1 MPRRQRGPATARRVI
16 LSGTGTSI
24 AVDGPPCAQA
34 RSGRPKGAVSG
45 SAAIPNAT
53 RVLGLDLA
61 ARTTGYAMLVGG
73 EPVDHGSF
81 TLPDRARNES
91 LASWMERRSAEL
103 GRHVG
108 LLIRRHAPEIVGF
121 EVIDET
127 RPSWSGGSKGRE
139 MVVSQALGRAQ
150 GMLVAQWR
158 LIGGGARLAAVPIT
172 LAKRTATGRVNASK
186 AQVAY
191 GLRTFYGFDLR
202 GWNDDESD
210 ALSIALAAREML

>member
-1 MPRRQRGPATARRVI
+1 MV
-16 LSGTGTSI
+16 
-24 AVDGPPCAQA
+24 
-34 RSGRPKGAVSG
+34 
-45 SAAIPNAT
+45 IPNAT

-73 EPVDHGSF
+73 EPVDHGAF

-103 GRHVG
+103 GRHIG
-108 LLIRRHAPEIVGF
+108 LLIARHTPEVVGF

-158 LIGGGARLAAVPIT
+158 LLGGGARLVAVPVT
-172 LAKRTATGRVNASK
+172 LAKRTATGQVNASK
-186 AQVAY
+186 DQVAY
-191 GLRTFYGFDLR
+191 GLRVFRGFDLT
-202 GWNDDESD
+202 GWDHDSID
-210 ALSIALAAREML
+210 ALAIALAAREAI

>member
-1 MPRRQRGPATARRVI
+1 MPRRQRPTTMLGTGITLPAPEPAARRRPPLPPRVI
-16 LSGTGTSI
+16 VTS
-24 AVDGPPCAQA
+24 
-34 RSGRPKGAVSG
+34 SGRP
-45 SAAIPNAT
+45 T

-91 LASWMERRSAEL
+91 LAHWMERRASEL
-103 GRHVG
+103 ARHVD
-108 LLIRRHAPEIVGF
+108 LLVVRHRPELVGF

-150 GMLVAQWR
+150 GMLVAVWQR
-158 LIGGGARLAAVPIT
+158 IGGGARLVAVPIT
-172 LAKRTATGRVNASK
+172 DAKRIAAGRVNASK
-186 AQVAY
+186 DQVAY
-191 GLRTFYGFDLR
+191 GLRVYHGFDVQ
-202 GWNDDESD
+202 GWTDDETD
-210 ALSIALAAREML
+210 AASIALAAREAL